1 MTDIVD
7 HARGALRAQPFS
19 MLLGTELVHIGGE
32 EASLRLPIRD
42 ELRQQYG
49 FVHGGVISYLADNA
63 LTFAGA
69 LALGPRVVTGEY
81 KINYLRPAV
90 VGTLIARAKL
100 IYAGRN
106 QATCQCHVFVI
117 DGDHERLV
125 AVAQG
130 TINRVGDGRE
140 PGAAEERHN
149 AAARPPHAR
158 SPRPAPAASE
168 RVARHAPSPPSAR
181 ARCGS

>member
-69 LALGPRVVTGEY
+69 LALGPRVVTGNTRS
-81 KINYLRPAV
+81 I
-90 VGTLIARAKL
+90 
-100 IYAGRN
+100 
-106 QATCQCHVFVI
+106 TC
-117 DGDHERLV
+117 
-125 AVAQG
+125 
-130 TINRVGDGRE
+130 
-140 PGAAEERHN
+140 
-149 AAARPPHAR
+149 ARP
-158 SPRPAPAASE
+158 S
-168 RVARHAPSPPSAR
+168 SAR
-181 ARCGS
+181 

>member
-19 MLLGTELVHIGGE
+19 MLLGTELMHIGE
-32 EASLRLPIRD
+32 NEVSLCLAVRD
-42 ELRQQYG
+42 ELRQQHG

-90 VGTLIARAKL
+90 NGTLVARAKL
-100 IYAGRN
+100 VYAGRH

-125 AVAQG
+125 AIAQG
-130 TINRVGDGRE
+130 TINRVGDGKN
-140 PGAAEERHN
+140 PGAPQETA
-149 AAARPPHAR
+149 
-158 SPRPAPAASE
+158 
-168 RVARHAPSPPSAR
+168 
-181 ARCGS
+181 